1 MMKYVLVM
9 FVLISTVWTA
19 RAQAPLAMATPKVAV
34 QWETTAHDFGTIHQR
49 VPHSAKFSFTN
60 RLSEP
65 VLIMKAVGSCGCTV
79 ADYTKEVIA
88 PGGQGVVRATYNA
101 AQLGAFAKTVSVT
114 LSTGDK
120 AQVLR
125 IQGTVVE

>member
-1 MMKYVLVM
+1 MKYVLVM
-9 FVLISTVWTA
+9 FVLISTAWTA
-19 RAQAPLAMATPKVAV
+19 QAQTPLAMATPKIAV
-34 QWETTAHDFGTIHQR
+34 QWETTAHDFGTIHQQ
-49 VPHSAKFSFTN
+49 VPQSAKFTFTN
-60 RLSEP
+60 RSSEP
-65 VLIMKAVGSCGCTV
+65 VLVTRAVGSCGCTV
-79 ADYTKEVIA
+79 ANYTKEAIT
-88 PGGQGVVRATYNA
+88 PGSQGVVRATYNA